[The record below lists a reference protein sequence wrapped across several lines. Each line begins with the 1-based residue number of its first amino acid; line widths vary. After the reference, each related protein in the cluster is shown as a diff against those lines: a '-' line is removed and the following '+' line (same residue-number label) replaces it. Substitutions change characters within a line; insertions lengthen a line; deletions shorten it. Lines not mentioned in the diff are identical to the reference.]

1 MSELRGRVWD
11 RASGR
16 PLEAR
21 VSVQA
26 STGLFC
32 APADATLK
40 VGPGDP
46 FFYCDGTFVVDV
58 LRGQT
63 DVVVER
69 GTEYRPLHLTVVMPA
84 TGAVDLDLPLDRWIS
99 LPEQGWYAGNTH
111 VHYDDKETRPLDR
124 LRLDP
129 RVEDLPV
136 LVVSVLKR
144 RDLPY
149 SSNAFPIGRHPI
161 STHDHVVDIGEES
174 RHNDE
179 PWRIGLGHIMLIN
192 IPNIVEPISRGVLV
206 DDASPDYP
214 PLIDACDET
223 RSKGGLVLWCHNAN
237 GMEAPVAAAL
247 GRLDGLNLFDPYW
260 MDPEYDLW
268 YRLLNC
274 GIQLPAST
282 GSDWYVCSSNRVYVD
297 VGSTFTYDTW
307 LAGLRAGRT
316 FVTDG
321 PILKLSVAG
330 HPPSNDVLDLGPT
343 VRTVPVSVDWDY
355 CTPIDRIEIIRDGDV
370 AAVLDNAE
378 HALAGSFNLDLDVG
392 QAGWIAARCWGQRR
406 NSYGHAL
413 WAHTSPVYVRLR
425 ARHAT
430 VQASADYF
438 VGQIDKA
445 RAWLSYTAHFD
456 NFQQRDRMLDL
467 FDEGRAWYAR
477 LADGS

>member
-1 MSELRGRVWD
+1 MPTLRGRIWD
-11 RASGR
+11 KATTR

-21 VSVQA
+21 VSVKQ
-26 STGLFC
+26 STGLYC
-32 APADATLK
+32 APPEAPLK
-40 VGPGDP
+40 VGPGQP
-46 FFYCDGTFVVDV
+46 FFYSEGSFSVDV
-58 LRGQT
+58 LLGQT

-69 GTEYRPLHLTVVMPA
+69 GTEYRPLRLTLTLPA
-84 TGAVDLDLPLDRWIS
+84 SGSVDVDLPLERWVS

-111 VHYDDKETRPLDR
+111 VHYDEKESRPLDR

-144 RDLPY
+144 RDIPY
-149 SSNAFPIGRHPI
+149 ASNAFPIGRHPV
-161 STHDHVVDIGEES
+161 STPDHVVDVGEES

-192 IPNIVEPISRGVLV
+192 IPSVVEPISRGVLV
-206 DDASPDYP
+206 DDSSPDYP
-214 PLIDACDET
+214 PLVDACSEA
-223 RSKGGLVLWCHNAN
+223 RAKGGLVLWCHNAN
-237 GMEAPVAAAL
+237 GMEAPIAAAL

-274 GIQLPAST
+274 GIRLPAST

-297 VGSTFTYDTW
+297 VGNSFTYENW
-307 LAGLRAGRT
+307 LGGLRAGRT

-321 PILKLSVAG
+321 PVLKLSVEG
-330 HPPSNDVLDLGPT
+330 HQPNNDLLDLG
-343 VRTVPVSVDWDY
+343 RTVSSVRASVDWES
-355 CTPIDRIEIIRDGDV
+355 CVPIDRVEIVRDGEVV
-370 AAVLDNAE
+370 ARSENTEGAST
-378 HALAGSFNLDLDVG
+378 GRFTLDLD
-392 QAGWIAARCWGQRR
+392 ATDASWIAARCWGGRR

-413 WAHTSPVYVRLR
+413 WAHTSPVYLR
-425 ARHAT
+425 ATPNTARAR
-430 VQASADYF
+430 ASAEFF
-438 VGQIDKA
+438 VERIDAA

-467 FDEGRAWYAR
+467 FDEGRTWYAKR
-477 LADGS
+477 AET